1 MRFNIMRIKTLFII
15 CLSVFL
21 ASCSTGYRPL
31 NDSGGYWDERI
42 EPTSNK
48 FNVGYDG
55 NKWHSDPVNRK
66 ARVIDLALLRSAEVA
81 LENGFKYFIISDSKA
96 YIEKTDLLQGS
107 IPSNTTAS
115 RLQRRNASV
124 TYQVKA
130 SFSTVNYIDIEKD
143 SLTNNVMQTG
153 EFKGYPL
160 YKADLVIYTVL
171 KKYNM
176 NNDAISPMIERY
188 GSVSVPTSNQTIQ
201 TIDMVPTNPK

>member
-1 MRFNIMRIKTLFII
+1 MRFNKIVVISLFI
-15 CLSVFL
+15 FL

-42 EPTSNK
+42 ESTSNK
-48 FNVGYDG
+48 FKIGYDG

-66 ARVIDLALLRSAEVA
+66 ERVIDLALLRSAEVA
-81 LENGFKYFIISDSKA
+81 LENGFKYFIISDSAA
-96 YIEKTDLLQGS
+96 YTEKTDLLQGS

-115 RLQRRNASV
+115 RLQRRNTSV

-130 SFSTVNYIDIEKD
+130 SFSTVNYVDVDKD

-153 EFKGYPL
+153 EFKGYAL

-176 NNDAISPMIERY
+176 NSDSFSPMIERY
-188 GSVSVPTSNQTIQ
+188 GSVSVPTSNQTIE

>member
-1 MRFNIMRIKTLFII
+1 MRFNKIVVIF
-15 CLSVFL
+15 LSIFL

-31 NDSGGYWDERI
+31 NDSGGYWDEII
-42 EPTSNK
+42 ESTPNRFK
-48 FNVGYDG
+48 IGYDG

-66 ARVIDLALLRSAEVA
+66 ERVIDLALLRSAEVA
-81 LENGFKYFIISDSKA
+81 LENGFKYFVISDSAA
-96 YIEKTDLLQGS
+96 YTEKTDLLQGS

-115 RLQRRNASV
+115 RLQRRNTSV

-130 SFSTVNYIDIEKD
+130 SFSTVNYVDIDKD
-143 SLTNNVMQTG
+143 SLTNNVMQSG

-160 YKADLVIYTVL
+160 YQADLVIYTVL

-188 GSVSVPTSNQTIQ
+188 GSVSVPTSHQMIE

>member
-1 MRFNIMRIKTLFII
+1 MPFNKIVVIF
-15 CLSVFL
+15 LSIFL

-42 EPTSNK
+42 ESSSNK
-48 FNVGYDG
+48 FKIGYDG

-66 ARVIDLALLRSAEVA
+66 ERVIDLALLRSAEVA
-81 LENGFKYFIISDSKA
+81 LENGFKYFVISDSAA
-96 YIEKTDLLQGS
+96 YTEKTDLLQGS

-115 RLQRRNASV
+115 RLQRRNTSV

-130 SFSTVNYIDIEKD
+130 SFSTVNYVDIDKD
-143 SLTNNVMQTG
+143 SLTNNVMQSG

-160 YKADLVIYTVL
+160 YQADLVIYTVL

-188 GSVSVPTSNQTIQ
+188 GSVSVPTSHQTIE

>member
-1 MRFNIMRIKTLFII
+1 MRFNKIVVIF
-15 CLSVFL
+15 LSIFL

-31 NDSGGYWDERI
+31 NDSSGYWDERI
-42 EPTSNK
+42 ESTSNK
-48 FNVGYDG
+48 FKIGYDG
-55 NKWHSDPVNRK
+55 NKWHSDPINRK
-66 ARVIDLALLRSAEVA
+66 ERVIDLALLRSAEVA
-81 LENGFKYFIISDSKA
+81 LENGFKYFIISDSQA
-96 YIEKTDLLQGS
+96 YTETTSLLQGS

-115 RLQRRNASV
+115 RLQRRNTSV

-130 SFSTVNYIDIEKD
+130 SFSTVNYVDVDKD

-153 EFKGYPL
+153 EFKGYAL

-188 GSVSVPTSNQTIQ
+188 GSVSVPTSHQMIE

>member
-1 MRFNIMRIKTLFII
+1 MRFNKIIVI
-15 CLSVFL
+15 CLSIFL
-21 ASCSTGYRPL
+21 FSCSTGYRPL

-42 EPTSNK
+42 ETTSNRFK
-48 FNVGYDG
+48 IGYDG

-66 ARVIDLALLRSAEVA
+66 ERVIDLALLRSAEVA
-81 LENGFKYFIISDSKA
+81 LENGFKYFIISDSTA
-96 YIEKTDLLQGS
+96 YTEKTDLLQGA

-115 RLQRRNASV
+115 RLQRRNTSV

-130 SFSTVNYIDIEKD
+130 SFSTVNYVDVDKD
-143 SLTNNVMQTG
+143 SLTNNVMQSG

-160 YKADLVIYTVL
+160 YQADLVIYTVL

-176 NNDAISPMIERY
+176 SNDSFSPMIERY
-188 GSVSVPTSNQTIQ
+188 GSISAPRSHQTIE

>member
-1 MRFNIMRIKTLFII
+1 MRFNKIVVIF
-15 CLSVFL
+15 LSIFL
-21 ASCSTGYRPL
+21 TSCSTGYRPL

-42 EPTSNK
+42 ESTSNK
-48 FNVGYDG
+48 FKIGYDG

-66 ARVIDLALLRSAEVA
+66 ERVIDLALLRSAEVA
-81 LENGFKYFIISDSKA
+81 LENGFKYFVISDSAA
-96 YIEKTDLLQGS
+96 YTEKTDLLQGS

-115 RLQRRNASV
+115 RLQRRNTSV

-130 SFSTVNYIDIEKD
+130 SFSTVNYVDIDKD
-143 SLTNNVMQTG
+143 SLTNNVIQSG

-160 YKADLVIYTVL
+160 YQADLVIYTVL

-188 GSVSVPTSNQTIQ
+188 GSVSVPTSHQMIE

>member
-1 MRFNIMRIKTLFII
+1 MRFNTIIVI
-15 CLSVFL
+15 CLSIFL
-21 ASCSTGYRPL
+21 FSCSTGYRPL

-42 EPTSNK
+42 ESTSNK
-48 FNVGYDG
+48 FKIGYDG

-66 ARVIDLALLRSAEVA
+66 ERVIDLALLRSAEVA
-81 LENGFKYFIISDSKA
+81 LENGFKYFIISDSMA
-96 YIEKTDLLQGS
+96 FTEKTDLLQGS

-115 RLQRRNASV
+115 RLQRRNTSV

-130 SFSTVNYIDIEKD
+130 SFSTVNYVDIDKD
-143 SLTNNVMQTG
+143 SLTNNVMQSG

-160 YKADLVIYTVL
+160 YQADLVIYTVL

-176 NNDAISPMIERY
+176 NNDAISPTIERY
-188 GSVSVPTSNQTIQ
+188 GSVSVPTSHQMIE

>member
-1 MRFNIMRIKTLFII
+1 MRSNTIIVI
-15 CLSVFL
+15 CLSIFL
-21 ASCSTGYRPL
+21 FSCSTGYRPL

-42 EPTSNK
+42 ESSSNK
-48 FNVGYDG
+48 FKIGYDG

-66 ARVIDLALLRSAEVA
+66 ERVIDLALLRSAEVA
-81 LENGFKYFIISDSKA
+81 LENGFKYFIISDSRA
-96 YIEKTDLLQGS
+96 YTEKTDLLQGS

-115 RLQRRNASV
+115 RLQRRNTSV

-130 SFSTVNYIDIEKD
+130 SFSTVNYVDIDKD
-143 SLTNNVMQTG
+143 SLTNNVMQSG

-160 YKADLVIYTVL
+160 YQADLVIYTVL

-188 GSVSVPTSNQTIQ
+188 GSVSVPTSHQMIE

>member
-1 MRFNIMRIKTLFII
+1 MRFNKIVVIF
-15 CLSVFL
+15 LSIFL

-42 EPTSNK
+42 ETTSNRFK
-48 FNVGYDG
+48 IGYDG

-66 ARVIDLALLRSAEVA
+66 ERVIDLALLRSAEVA
-81 LENGFKYFIISDSKA
+81 LENGFKYFVISDSAA
-96 YIEKTDLLQGS
+96 YTEKTDLLQGS

-115 RLQRRNASV
+115 RLQRRNTSV

-130 SFSTVNYIDIEKD
+130 SFSTVNYVDIDKD
-143 SLTNNVMQTG
+143 SLTNNVMQSG

-160 YKADLVIYTVL
+160 YQADLVIYTVL

-188 GSVSVPTSNQTIQ
+188 GSVSVPTSHQMIE

>member
-1 MRFNIMRIKTLFII
+1 MRFNTIFVI
-15 CLSVFL
+15 CLSILLV
-21 ASCSTGYRPL
+21 SCSTGYRPL

-42 EPTSNK
+42 ESTSNK
-48 FNVGYDG
+48 FKIGYDG

-66 ARVIDLALLRSAEVA
+66 ERVIDLALLRSAEVA
-81 LENGFKYFIISDSKA
+81 LENGFKYFVISDSAA
-96 YIEKTDLLQGS
+96 YTEKTDLLQGS

-115 RLQRRNASV
+115 RLQRRNTSV

-130 SFSTVNYIDIEKD
+130 SFSTVNYVDIDKD
-143 SLTNNVMQTG
+143 SLTNNVMQSG

-160 YKADLVIYTVL
+160 YQADLVIYTVL

-188 GSVSVPTSNQTIQ
+188 GSVSVPTSHQMIE

>member
-1 MRFNIMRIKTLFII
+1 MRFNKIVVIF
-15 CLSVFL
+15 LSIFL

-31 NDSGGYWDERI
+31 NDSGGYWDEKI
-42 EPTSNK
+42 ESTSNK
-48 FNVGYDG
+48 FKIGYDG

-66 ARVIDLALLRSAEVA
+66 ERVIDLALLRSAEVA
-81 LENGFKYFIISDSKA
+81 LENGFKYFIITDSKA
-96 YIEKTDLLQGS
+96 YTEKTDLLQGS

-115 RLQRRNASV
+115 RLKRRNTSE

-130 SFSTVNYIDIEKD
+130 SFSTVNYVDVDKD

-153 EFKGYPL
+153 EFKGYAL

-176 NNDAISPMIERY
+176 SNNALSPIIERY
-188 GSVSVPTSNQTIQ
+188 GSVSAPTSNQTIE

>member
-1 MRFNIMRIKTLFII
+1 MRFNKIVVIF
-15 CLSVFL
+15 LSIFL

-42 EPTSNK
+42 ESTSNK
-48 FNVGYDG
+48 FKIGYDG

-66 ARVIDLALLRSAEVA
+66 ERVIDLALLRSAEVA
-81 LENGFKYFIISDSKA
+81 LENGFKYFVISDSAA
-96 YIEKTDLLQGS
+96 YTEKTDLLQGS

-115 RLQRRNASV
+115 RLQRRNTSV

-130 SFSTVNYIDIEKD
+130 SFSTVNYVDIDKD
-143 SLTNNVMQTG
+143 SLTNNVMQSG

-160 YKADLVIYTVL
+160 YQADLVIYTVL

-188 GSVSVPTSNQTIQ
+188 GSVSVPTSHQTIE

>member
-1 MRFNIMRIKTLFII
+1 MRFNKIVVIF
-15 CLSVFL
+15 LSIFL

-31 NDSGGYWDERI
+31 NDSGGYWDEKI
-42 EPTSNK
+42 ESTSNK
-48 FNVGYDG
+48 FKIGYDG

-66 ARVIDLALLRSAEVA
+66 ERVIDLALLRSAEVA
-81 LENGFKYFIISDSKA
+81 LENGFKYFVISDSAA
-96 YIEKTDLLQGS
+96 YTEKTDLLQGS

-115 RLQRRNASV
+115 RLQRRNTSV
-124 TYQVKA
+124 AYQVKA
-130 SFSTVNYIDIEKD
+130 SFSTVNYVDIDKD
-143 SLTNNVMQTG
+143 SLTNNVIQSG

-160 YKADLVIYTVL
+160 YQADLVIYTVL

-188 GSVSVPTSNQTIQ
+188 GSVSVPASHQMIE

>member
-1 MRFNIMRIKTLFII
+1 MRFNTIIVI
-15 CLSVFL
+15 CLSIFL
-21 ASCSTGYRPL
+21 FSCSTGYRPL

-42 EPTSNK
+42 ESAAIK
-48 FNVGYDG
+48 FKIGYDG

-66 ARVIDLALLRSAEVA
+66 ERVIDLALLRSAEVA
-81 LENGFKYFIISDSKA
+81 LENGFKYFIISDSTA
-96 YIEKTDLLQGS
+96 YTEKTDLLQGS

-115 RLQRRNASV
+115 RLQRRNTSV

-130 SFSTVNYIDIEKD
+130 SFSTVNYVDIDKD
-143 SLTNNVMQTG
+143 SLTNNVMQSG

-160 YKADLVIYTVL
+160 YQADLVIYTVL

-188 GSVSVPTSNQTIQ
+188 GSVSVPTSHQMIE

>member
-1 MRFNIMRIKTLFII
+1 MRFNKIVVI
-15 CLSVFL
+15 CLSIFL
-21 ASCSTGYRPL
+21 FSCSTGYRPL
-31 NDSGGYWDERI
+31 NDSGGYWDEKI
-42 EPTSNK
+42 ESTSNK
-48 FNVGYDG
+48 FKIGYDG

-66 ARVIDLALLRSAEVA
+66 ERVIDLALLRSAEVA
-81 LENGFKYFIISDSKA
+81 LENGFKYFIISDSTA
-96 YIEKTDLLQGS
+96 YTEKTDLLQGS

-115 RLQRRNASV
+115 RLQRRNTSV

-130 SFSTVNYIDIEKD
+130 SFSTVNYVDIDKD
-143 SLTNNVMQTG
+143 SLTNNVMQSG

-160 YKADLVIYTVL
+160 YQADLVIYTVL

-188 GSVSVPTSNQTIQ
+188 GSVSVPTSHQMIE

>member
-1 MRFNIMRIKTLFII
+1 MRFNKIVVIF
-15 CLSVFL
+15 LSIFL

-42 EPTSNK
+42 ESTSNK
-48 FNVGYDG
+48 FKIGYDG

-66 ARVIDLALLRSAEVA
+66 ERVIDLALLRSAEVA
-81 LENGFKYFIISDSKA
+81 LENGFKYFIISDSAA
-96 YIEKTDLLQGS
+96 YTEKTDLLQGS

-115 RLQRRNASV
+115 RLQRRNTSV

-130 SFSTVNYIDIEKD
+130 SFSTVNYVDIDKD
-143 SLTNNVMQTG
+143 SLTNNVMQSG

-160 YKADLVIYTVL
+160 YQADLVIYTVL

-188 GSVSVPTSNQTIQ
+188 GSVSVPTSHQTIE

>member
-1 MRFNIMRIKTLFII
+1 MRFNKIVVIF
-15 CLSVFL
+15 LSIFL

-31 NDSGGYWDERI
+31 NDSGGYWDEKI
-42 EPTSNK
+42 ESTSNK
-48 FNVGYDG
+48 FKIGYDG

-66 ARVIDLALLRSAEVA
+66 ERVIDLALLRSAEVA
-81 LENGFKYFIISDSKA
+81 LENGFKYFIISDSRA
-96 YIEKTDLLQGS
+96 YTEKTDLLQGS

-115 RLQRRNASV
+115 RLQRRNTSV

-130 SFSTVNYIDIEKD
+130 SFSTVNYVDIDKD
-143 SLTNNVMQTG
+143 SLTNNVIQSG

-160 YKADLVIYTVL
+160 YQADLVIYTVL

-188 GSVSVPTSNQTIQ
+188 GSVSVPTSHQMIE